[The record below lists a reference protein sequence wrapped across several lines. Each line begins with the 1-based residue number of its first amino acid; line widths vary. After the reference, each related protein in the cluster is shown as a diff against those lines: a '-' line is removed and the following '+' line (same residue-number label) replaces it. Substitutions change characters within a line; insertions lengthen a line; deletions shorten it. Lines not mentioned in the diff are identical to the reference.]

1 MKATT
6 SRLARAVFSL
16 SLVAGLFTSSP
27 QAAFAQAAHAAGTT
41 GAPQTAQ
48 SVGLTGG
55 VAMFG
60 GQDSGALN
68 VFGPNGKSQ
77 GKCPLK
83 HTSVSAK
90 ISGYVS
96 RVTVKQQFHNP
107 FKDKIEAIYTFPL
120 SETGAVDEMLMKV
133 GNRTIHGTIKK
144 REEARQIYE
153 TARDRGQTASLLD
166 QERTNIFTQS
176 VANIKPGEDI
186 EITIN
191 YVDLLPYE
199 AGSYT
204 FAFPM
209 VVGPRFI
216 PGTPTLN
223 PNSHP
228 GTGTA
233 PDTTKVPD
241 ASKITPPVAP
251 EGERAGHDLSLDVTI
266 DSGIPISDVQSKLHD
281 VNITR
286 PAGDK
291 AVISLKNKNT
301 IPNKDFVL
309 TWNVAGDQLKSG
321 YLTHNNGKS
330 GFFTLMVLPPKKVTP
345 DKVQPKEMVF
355 LIDCSGSQSGQPLQK
370 CKETML
376 YILDH
381 MNPND
386 TFQVITFN
394 NTATELFAKPQV
406 ATEEM
411 KTKAQAFIKSLE
423 ARGGTWMAPAVEK
436 ACAIP
441 TDEHRLRIVTFMTD
455 GYVGNDFEVIGLV
468 KKLRGNSRWFP
479 FGTGNSVNRMLI
491 DGIAREGGGESEYV
505 LLNSPGDVVGAKFY
519 KRIASPVLTDVKLDF
534 GGLKTKEVFPHDIS
548 DVWAERPLYIK
559 GRYTEPGKGT
569 VTISGY
575 SGGKPYKQTLN
586 VDFPEKQP
594 SNPVLASLWARAKVD
609 RLMSEDWFG
618 AQSGSVNKELKDDI
632 VKTALDYHI
641 MTQYTSFVA
650 VEETTINDGGKPRTI
665 TVPVELPDGVS
676 REGIFGEADKKDF
689 GGKVAMRRTRGY
701 MMSNS
706 LPSAYMA
713 KSVAPVPM
721 RMGGGGGA
729 AAAGATYASPGST
742 AVSGVGYRGDT
753 GRVSSRLQEKAKFYN
768 APRQIQIVDQS
779 PVVRDYRSAS
789 DEEVRFDVQHNKLH
803 SLLVG
808 LAKKYSGKPI
818 AGLDIK
824 DGKVLIQVWLRDTSE
839 KALAEL
845 KKAGLEIS
853 FESSTTKLVVGRV
866 DVNKLEALAKLTTV
880 VSIEPPKDN

>member
-1 MKATT
+1 MKATA

-16 SLVAGLFTSSP
+16 SLVAGLLSSP
-27 QAAFAQAAHAAGTT
+27 QAAFAQAAHAAS
-41 GAPQTAQ
+41 AASSSSPQTAQ
-48 SVGLTGG
+48 TVGLTGG
-55 VAMFG
+55 IATFG
-60 GQDSGALN
+60 GQDSGSLN
-68 VFGPNGKSQ
+68 VFGQGGKSQ

-107 FKDKIEAIYTFPL
+107 FKEKIEAVYTFPL
-120 SETGAVDEMLMKV
+120 SESGAVDEMLMKV

-209 VVGPRFI
+209 VVGPRFN
-216 PGTPTLN
+216 PGAPTGH
-223 PNSHP
+223 S
-228 GTGTA
+228 GTGFA
-233 PDTTKVPD
+233 PDTTQVPD

-251 EGERAGHDLSLDVTI
+251 EGERAGHDVSMDVTI
-266 DSGIPISDVQSKLHD
+266 DSGVPISDVQSKLHD
-281 VNITR
+281 VTITR

-291 AVISLKNKNT
+291 AVVSLKGKNT

-321 YLTHNNGKS
+321 YLTHNNGKN
-330 GFFTLMVLPPKKVTP
+330 GFFTLMVLPPKRVTP
-345 DKVQPKEMVF
+345 DKVQPKEMIF
-355 LIDCSGSQSGQPLQK
+355 LIDCSGSQSGRPMQK

-386 TFQVITFN
+386 TFQIITFN
-394 NTATELFAKPQV
+394 NRATELFSKPQI
-406 ATEEM
+406 ATKEM
-411 KTKAQAFIKSLE
+411 KEKAQEFIKTLE

-441 TDEHRLRIVTFMTD
+441 TDEHRLRIVSFMTD

-479 FGTGNSVNRMLI
+479 FGTGNSVNRMLV
-491 DGIAREGGGESEYV
+491 DGIAKEGGGESEYV

-519 KRIASPVLTDVKLDF
+519 KRIASPVLTDVKLEFSDA
-534 GGLKTKEVFPHDIS
+534 LKTKEVFPHDIS

-559 GRYTEPGKGT
+559 GRYTQPGKGT

-586 VDFPEKQP
+586 LDFPQTQP
-594 SNPVLASLWARAKVD
+594 ANQVLASLWARAKVD

-618 AQSGSVNKELKDDI
+618 AQKGAVNNELKEEI

-650 VEETTINDGGKPRTI
+650 VEQTTINDGGKPRTI

-676 REGIFGEADKKDF
+676 REGIFGNDKNMSP
-689 GGKVAMRRTRGY
+689 GSMAMSRSRSYPVRGMVMPPTAMGR
-701 MMSNS
+701 MMKAS
-706 LPSAYMA
+706 
-713 KSVAPVPM
+713 
-721 RMGGGGGA
+721 GGGGGA
-729 AAAGATYASPGST
+729 
-742 AVSGVGYRGDT
+742 GVG
-753 GRVSSRLQEKAKFYN
+753 VSASYGAPSGYKSLQELSSMSNVRGESVRADRGVFHR
-768 APRQIQIVDQS
+768 APRQLQIIDES
-779 PVVRDYRSAS
+779 PKVQDLRGFAS
-789 DEEVRFDVQHNKLH
+789 DGEVDHRSKLH
-803 SLLVG
+803 PLLEG
-808 LAKKYSGKPI
+808 LAKKFTGKAI

-824 DGKVLIQVWLRDTSE
+824 DGKVLVQVWLKDSSE
-839 KALAEL
+839 KALEEL

-853 FESSTTKLVVGRV
+853 FESSTTKMVIGRV
-866 DVNKLEALAKLTTV
+866 EINKLEALAKLVSV
-880 VSIEPPKDN
+880 VRIEPPKDN

>member
-16 SLVAGLFTSSP
+16 SLVAGLFASSP
-27 QAAFAQAAHAAGTT
+27 LAAFAQAAHAASSAGST
-41 GAPQTAQ
+41 QTA
-48 SVGLTGG
+48 STVGLSGG

-60 GQDSGALN
+60 GQDSGSLN
-68 VFGPNGKSQ
+68 VFGKDGKPQ

-107 FKDKIEAIYTFPL
+107 FKEKIEAVYTFPL
-120 SETGAVDEMLMKV
+120 SESGAVDEMLMKV

-153 TARDRGQTASLLD
+153 AARDRGQTASLLD

-199 AGSYT
+199 AGSYS

-209 VVGPRFI
+209 VVGPRFN
-216 PGTPTLN
+216 PGSPTGH
-223 PNSHP
+223 S
-228 GTGTA
+228 GTGFA

-266 DSGIPISDVQSKLHD
+266 DSGIPISEVKSKLHD
-281 VNITR
+281 VTITR

-291 AVISLKNKNT
+291 AVIALKDKNT

-321 YLTHNNGKS
+321 YLTHNDGKN
-330 GFFTLMVLPPKKVTP
+330 GFFTLMVMPPKQVTP
-345 DKVQPKEMVF
+345 DKVQPKEMIF
-355 LIDCSGSQSGQPLQK
+355 LIDCSGSQSGQPLEK

-381 MNPND
+381 MNAND

-394 NTATELFAKPQV
+394 NTATELFSKPQV
-406 ATEEM
+406 ASSEM
-411 KTKAQAFIKSLE
+411 KKKAQAFIKTLQ
-423 ARGGTWMAPAVEK
+423 ANGGTWMAPAVEK

-441 TDEHRLRIVTFMTD
+441 TDEHRLRVVTFMTD
-455 GYVGNDFEVIGLV
+455 GYVGNDFEVVGLV

-479 FGTGNSVNRMLI
+479 FGTGNSVNRQLI
-491 DGIAREGGGESEYV
+491 EGIAKEGGGESEYV

-519 KRIASPVLTDVKLDF
+519 KHIASPVLTDVKLDF
-534 GGLKTKEVFPHDIS
+534 GALKTKEVFPHDIS

-559 GRYTEPGKGT
+559 GKYLQPGKGT

-575 SGGKPYKQTLN
+575 SGGKPYKQTLA

-594 SNPVLASLWARAKVD
+594 ANQVLAPLWARAKVD
-609 RLMSEDWFG
+609 RLMSEDYFG
-618 AQSGSVNKELKDDI
+618 AQRGGVNKELKDEI

-650 VEETTINDGGKPRTI
+650 VEETTINDGGKPRKI

-676 REGIFGEADKKDF
+676 REGVFGENKNMRGRLAATKSF
-689 GGKVAMRRTRGY
+689 LGAASGASYGAAMNLGKSFA
-701 MMSNS
+701 
-706 LPSAYMA
+706 PSA
-713 KSVAPVPM
+713 APVSFSSA
-721 RMGGGGGA
+721 GGGGA
-729 AAAGATYASPGST
+729 NGSYANAP
-742 AVSGVGYRGDT
+742 VRGT
-753 GRVSSRLQEKAKFYN
+753 VLRAEKARSYT
-768 APRQIQIVDQS
+768 APKQMQIVEERAAIRDLRTFAADEGRLDQDKKES
-779 PVVRDYRSAS
+779 K
-789 DEEVRFDVQHNKLH
+789 DVSTSKLH
-803 SLLVG
+803 ALLVG
-808 LAKKYSGKPI
+808 LAKKFNGKPI

-839 KALAEL
+839 ATLAEL

-853 FESSTTKLVVGRV
+853 FESSAATMVIGRV
-866 DVNKLEALAKLTTV
+866 DVNKLENLAKLASV
-880 VSIEPPKDN
+880 MSIEPPKES

>member
-16 SLVAGLFTSSP
+16 SLVAGMFASSP
-27 QAAFAQAAHAAGTT
+27 LAAFAQAAHAAS
-41 GAPQTAQ
+41 GAGSPQTA
-48 SVGLTGG
+48 STVGLSGG
-55 VAMFG
+55 VALFG
-60 GQDSGALN
+60 GQDSGSLN
-68 VFGPNGKSQ
+68 VFGKDGKSQ

-107 FKDKIEAIYTFPL
+107 FKEKIEAVYTFPL
-120 SETGAVDEMLMKV
+120 SESGAVDEMLMKV

-153 TARDRGQTASLLD
+153 AARDRGQTASLLD

-199 AGSYT
+199 AGSYS

-209 VVGPRFI
+209 VVGPRFN
-216 PGTPTLN
+216 PGTPTGR
-223 PNSHP
+223 S
-228 GTGTA
+228 GTGFA

-266 DSGIPISDVQSKLHD
+266 DSGIPISDVKSKLHD
-281 VNITR
+281 VTITR
-286 PAGDK
+286 PTGDK
-291 AVISLKNKNT
+291 AVITLKNKNT

-321 YLTHNNGKS
+321 YLTHNDGKN
-330 GFFTLMVLPPKKVTP
+330 GFFTLMVMPPKKVTP
-345 DKVQPKEMVF
+345 DKVQPKEMIF
-355 LIDCSGSQSGQPLQK
+355 LIDCSGSQHGQPLEK

-381 MNPND
+381 MNAND

-394 NTATELFAKPQV
+394 NTATELFSKPQV
-406 ATEEM
+406 ASEEM
-411 KTKAQAFIKSLE
+411 KAKAQKFIKSLQ
-423 ARGGTWMAPAVEK
+423 ANGGTWMAPAVEK

-441 TDEHRLRIVTFMTD
+441 TDQHRLRVVTFMTD
-455 GYVGNDFEVIGLV
+455 GYVGNDFEVVGLV

-479 FGTGNSVNRMLI
+479 FGTGNSVNRQLI
-491 DGIAREGGGESEYV
+491 EGIAKEGGGESEYV

-534 GGLKTKEVFPHDIS
+534 GDLKTKEVFPHDIS

-559 GRYTEPGKGT
+559 GKYLQPGKGN

-575 SGGKPYKQTLN
+575 SGGKPYKQTLT

-594 SNPVLASLWARAKVD
+594 ANQVLAPLWARAKVD
-609 RLMSEDWFG
+609 RLMSEDYFG
-618 AQSGSVNKELKDDI
+618 AQRGSVNKELKDEI
-632 VKTALDYHI
+632 VKTALDFHI

-650 VEETTINDGGKPRTI
+650 VEETTINDGGKPRKI

-676 REGIFGEADKKDF
+676 REGVFGEAKLDR
-689 GGKVAMRRTRGY
+689 GRVAMRRNAMPGGGF
-701 MMSNS
+701 MSNMG
-706 LPSAYMA
+706 SAVAYKGMA
-713 KSVAPVPM
+713 TPASMPVMYAPAVAS
-721 RMGGGGGA
+721 RGGGGGA
-729 AAAGATYASPGST
+729 GAPYI
-742 AVSGVGYRGDT
+742 
-753 GRVSSRLQEKAKFYN
+753 N
-768 APRQIQIVDQS
+768 APVRGTVLKAEKSRYYSAPKEIQIADS
-779 PVVRDYRSAS
+779 RPTVRDFRATA
-789 DEEVRFDVQHNKLH
+789 DEERLDQDKFVSKDATSKLH
-803 SLLVG
+803 ALLVG
-808 LAKKYSGKPI
+808 LAKKFNGKPI

-824 DGKVLIQVWLRDTSE
+824 DGKVLIQVWLRDASE
-839 KALAEL
+839 KTLAEL
-845 KKAGLEIS
+845 KKAGLDIS
-853 FESSTTKLVVGRV
+853 FESSATTMVIGRV
-866 DVNKLEALAKLTTV
+866 DVNKLDDLAKLASV
-880 VSIEPPKDN
+880 VSIEPPEEN